1 MKTFYATA
9 VEALPVTEQKLRMQ
23 SHIDPVLSRALE
35 LVQLGWQ
42 EKDVH
47 TELFPYAHR
56 GNEIIIH
63 HGVLM
68 WDSRVVVSA
77 TLRDHEDYTGMVKKK
92 SLSLGFV
99 WWPNIDKDIER
110 ALRNGWGC

>member
-9 VEALPVTEQKLRMQ
+9 VEALSVTEQKLRMQ

-42 EKDVH
+42 EKYVH

-77 TLRDHEDYTGMVKKK
+77 TLRDHEDYTGMVKK